1 MKFNGTQKE
10 WLECKERLLSE
21 IAEIDRQFNIQ
32 LTEEEKNY
40 IKVVTTPLLRRSK
53 DLTITV
59 IEKGPN
65 LVFLSFETE
74 DDEVYS
80 HNYVYG
86 REFKGILKDRSYKVE
101 DLC

>member
-1 MKFNGTQKE
+1 MKFNGTYKE
-10 WLECKERLLSE
+10 WLECKEHILAEL
-21 IAEIDRQFNIQ
+21 AEIDKQFT

-40 IKVVTTPLLRRSK
+40 IKVVTTPLLKTSK
-53 DLTITV
+53 DLVITV

-86 REFKGILKDRSYKVE
+86 EEFKGILKDKKYKVE

>member
-1 MKFNGTQKE
+1 
-10 WLECKERLLSE
+10 
-21 IAEIDRQFNIQ
+21 
-32 LTEEEKNY
+32 
-40 IKVVTTPLLRRSK
+40 VVTTPLLRRSK

-86 REFKGILKDRSYKVE
+86 EEFKGILKDRSYKVE